1 MIAAFL
7 SALLA
12 AQPSP
17 DMAPIDVHYQALPAF
32 RVYTTCFSERFSA
45 DPRSRGDDAAAI
57 RQANADAL
65 AGCRQ
70 VRDEQL
76 AIALRAA
83 TDYRL
88 YGGSRVRTEAAVR
101 AAFERFGTDIGVE
114 TGSEAAEQGM
124 KPDEFSTSGNEA
136 LLIDDSDFPPVP
148 GSVPHFNIPPLIAP
162 AVEPYLRCLLG
173 SRGVEERR
181 AGGTLRQPGVE
192 PGADC
197 ADRRERAARNANRIL
212 RDRRIGTS
220 AERAAV
226 VEAAL
231 TNVDRF
237 AAVSAPPSD
246 SAEAAKSTNPSA
258 DRDHAPN

>member
-57 RQANADAL
+57 RHANADAL

-124 KPDEFSTSGNEA
+124 KPDEFSTSANEA
-136 LLIDDSDFPPVP
+136 LLIDDSDFPPAP
-148 GSVPHFNIPPLIAP
+148 GSVPSSSEEVIVIGERLKNWRGRIGDMSEAP
-162 AVEPYLRCLLG
+162 VRCRTTRSTGDVDVDRIGCEAMVACFSQMRERIVAIGDRRLPMATRNALRASVEHDLG
-173 SRGVEERR
+173 ACVEERR
-181 AGGTLRQPGVE
+181 DSLVE
-192 PGADC
+192 
-197 ADRRERAARNANRIL
+197 EL
-212 RDRRIGTS
+212 
-220 AERAAV
+220 AER
-226 VEAAL
+226 
-231 TNVDRF
+231 RF
-237 AAVSAPPSD
+237 QARQGD
-246 SAEAAKSTNPSA
+246 
-258 DRDHAPN
+258 